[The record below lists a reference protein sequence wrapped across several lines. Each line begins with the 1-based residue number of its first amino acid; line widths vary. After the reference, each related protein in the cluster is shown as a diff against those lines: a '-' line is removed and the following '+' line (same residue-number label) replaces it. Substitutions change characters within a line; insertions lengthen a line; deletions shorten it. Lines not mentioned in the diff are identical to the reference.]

1 MKCGPIQT
9 ARPSSSNRRY
19 LDGTAASDPR
29 SETGTQFLQPNRPL
43 SKSSLLQSQVKH
55 FRDLEKDLPPER
67 QTGIPIDSITTE
79 GQAAEYIRRM
89 TVQFH
94 RPPGGV

>member
-1 MKCGPIQT
+1 MPQPPVIHVPKP
-9 ARPSSSNRRY
+9 APSSY
-19 LDGTAASDPR
+19 
-29 SETGTQFLQPNRPL
+29 QPQRPL
-43 SKSSLLQSQVKH
+43 SKNSLLQNHVKH
-55 FRDLEKDLPPER
+55 FRELEKDLPPEQ

-89 TVQFH
+89 TVKLH

>member
-1 MKCGPIQT
+1 MAQPPVIRVPKP
-9 ARPSSSNRRY
+9 ARSSY
-19 LDGTAASDPR
+19 
-29 SETGTQFLQPNRPL
+29 QPNRPL

>member
-1 MKCGPIQT
+1 
-9 ARPSSSNRRY
+9 
-19 LDGTAASDPR
+19 
-29 SETGTQFLQPNRPL
+29 
-43 SKSSLLQSQVKH
+43 LLQSQVKH

-89 TVQFH
+89 TVQLH